1 MIKNTLYTIGIIS
14 TIAVYYLFY
23 EYQNKRFESLESKLL
38 EISEKI
44 DTISNTNSTNNLSE
58 SLDYKEN
65 NIVKTKIVNFSDS
78 LISLFDNDS
87 TLKKITELSMKNN
100 LDDKLNMEI
109 DTLCFDLAEQFKII
123 NFYSNKIRIKNLLV
137 PGSILLSIND
147 SLKHNGITYI
157 LRDINGEG
165 SYIELENA
173 DTDTSCKFHKIN

>member
-1 MIKNTLYTIGIIS
+1 MIKNTLYTIGIIA

-100 LDDKLNMEI
+100 LDENLDMKL
-109 DTLCFDLAEQFKII
+109 DTFCFDLAEQFKII

-147 SLKHNGITYI
+147 SLKHNDITYI
-157 LRDINGEG
+157 LRSINGEG
-165 SYIELENA
+165 SYIELENTN
-173 DTDTSCKFHKIN
+173 TDTNCKFHKIN

>member
-1 MIKNTLYTIGIIS
+1 MIKNTLYTLGAIATII
-14 TIAVYYLFY
+14 VYYLFY
-23 EYQNKRFESLESKLL
+23 EYQNERFESLESKLL
-38 EISEKI
+38 EISQKI
-44 DTISNTNSTNNLSE
+44 DTISYTNPSKNLSE

-78 LISLFDNDS
+78 LMSLFDNDS
-87 TLKKITELSMKNN
+87 TLKKITDLSMKNN
-100 LDDKLNMEI
+100 LEEKLDMEI
-109 DTLCFDLAEQFKII
+109 DTFCYDLAEQFKII

-147 SLKHNGITYI
+147 SLKHNGVTYI

-173 DTDTSCKFHKIN
+173 DTEASCKFHKIN

>member
-1 MIKNTLYTIGIIS
+1 MIKNTLYTIGIIA

-23 EYQNKRFESLESKLL
+23 EHQNERFESIESKLL
-38 EISEKI
+38 EISQKI
-44 DTISNTNSTNNLSE
+44 DTISNTNSTNNFSE

-87 TLKKITELSMKNN
+87 TLNKITELSMKNS
-100 LDDKLNMEI
+100 LDMEI
-109 DTLCFDLAEQFKII
+109 DTFCFDLAEQFKII

-147 SLKHNGITYI
+147 SLNHNGITYI
-157 LRDINGEG
+157 LRGIDGSG
-165 SYIELENA
+165 SYIELEN
-173 DTDTSCKFHKIN
+173 TDTNTNCKFHKIN

>member
-1 MIKNTLYTIGIIS
+1 MIKNTLYTLGIIA

-23 EYQNKRFESLESKLL
+23 EYQNERFESLESKLL
-38 EISEKI
+38 EISQKI
-44 DTISNTNSTNNLSE
+44 DTISNTNPTNNLSE

-87 TLKKITELSMKNN
+87 TFKKITDLSMKNN
-100 LDDKLNMEI
+100 LDEKLDKEI
-109 DTLCFDLAEQFKII
+109 DTFCFDLAEQFKII

-147 SLKHNGITYI
+147 SLNHNDITYI
-157 LRDINGEG
+157 LRGINSEG
-165 SYIELENA
+165 SYIELENT
-173 DTDTSCKFHKIN
+173 DTDTTCKFHKIN

>member
-1 MIKNTLYTIGIIS
+1 MIKNTLYTLGAIATII
-14 TIAVYYLFY
+14 VYYLFY
-23 EYQNKRFESLESKLL
+23 EYQNERFESLESKLL
-38 EISEKI
+38 EISQKI
-44 DTISNTNSTNNLSE
+44 DTISNDNPTNNLSE
-58 SLDYKEN
+58 SLNYKDN
-65 NIVKTKIVNFSDS
+65 NIVKTKIINFSDS

-87 TLKKITELSMKNN
+87 TMKKITDLSNKSNAN
-100 LDDKLNMEI
+100 EKLDTEI
-109 DTLCFDLAEQFKII
+109 DTFCYDLAEQFKII

-173 DTDTSCKFHKIN
+173 DTEASCKFHKIN